1 MRNESKKCQLLC
13 QEETSAQQILK
24 IMAQL
29 EAMEPGFIPLEK
41 ARMWGR
47 TQGEKKQKQKE
58 IYIYIYRYLDKFNSL
73 DQAPNL
79 DCSCITTWVQ
89 SKILRSHS
97 HIV

>member
-13 QEETSAQQILK
+13 QEEISAQQILK

-29 EAMEPGFIPLEK
+29 EAMEPGSIPLEK

-47 TQGEKKQKQKE
+47 TQGRKNQKQKE
-58 IYIYIYRYLDKFNSL
+58 IYIRYPDKFNSL

-79 DCSCITTWVQ
+79 DHSCITTWVQ